1 MGAALFSQD
10 GPRPNLSTEA
20 VDGRHRNPPN
30 HYFYAMSVQA
40 LPLEISP
47 REYHPVEP
55 LNPEEDFRIQ
65 QRLKHEG
72 NLPQH
77 IAIIM
82 DGDRRW
88 AVERNLPK
96 TEGHRFGRE
105 SVRDIVRACGQLQ
118 IEALTLYT
126 FSTENW
132 SRPEAEVAELM
143 QWLHESLRDE
153 VSELHENNVSLNAIG
168 RTDALSPT
176 IQLALEHALDQTKD
190 NTGLKLNLALNY
202 GGRSELV
209 DAFRKLATEVA
220 AGRLAPEDIDEDQ
233 ISSALY
239 TADLPDP
246 DLLIRTSG
254 EMRLSNFLPWQMV
267 YTEICFVGDVHWP
280 DFRRQHLYEAIA
292 AYQQRQRRF
301 GG

>member
-1 MGAALFSQD
+1 MTVAA
-10 GPRPNLSTEA
+10 
-20 VDGRHRNPPN
+20 DGRHRNPPN
-30 HYFYAMSVQA
+30 YPYYVMSAEA

-55 LNPEEDFRIQ
+55 LDPEEDVRIQ
-65 QRLKHEG
+65 QRLKDEG
-72 NLPQH
+72 DLPQH

-153 VSELHENNVSLNAIG
+153 VSELHENNVSLNSIG

-176 IQLALEHALDQTKD
+176 IQLALEHALAQTQN

-209 DAFRKLATEVA
+209 DAFRKLAAEVA
-220 AGRLAPEDIDEDQ
+220 AGRLAPEDIDEEQ
-233 ISSALY
+233 ISGALY

-267 YTEICFVGDVHWP
+267 YTEICFIGDVHWP

>member
-1 MGAALFSQD
+1 
-10 GPRPNLSTEA
+10 
-20 VDGRHRNPPN
+20 
-30 HYFYAMSVQA
+30 MSAQA

-47 REYHPVEP
+47 REYHPVKP

-65 QRLKHEG
+65 QCLKDEG

-132 SRPEAEVAELM
+132 SRPEAEVEELM
-143 QWLHESLRDE
+143 QWLHEALRDE

-168 RTDALSPT
+168 RTDALSPI
-176 IQLALEHALDQTKD
+176 IQLALEHALAQTKGQHRPQAQLGTQLRGPQRVSRRLPQAGRRSGGWPARPRRHRRGT
-190 NTGLKLNLALNY
+190 NQRSPLYSRLARPGFVNPHQW
-202 GGRSELV
+202 RN
-209 DAFRKLATEVA
+209 ATEQLPP
-220 AGRLAPEDIDEDQ
+220 LADG
-233 ISSALY
+233 LY
-239 TADLPDP
+239 
-246 DLLIRTSG
+246 
-254 EMRLSNFLPWQMV
+254 
-267 YTEICFVGDVHWP
+267 
-280 DFRRQHLYEAIA
+280 
-292 AYQQRQRRF
+292 
-301 GG
+301 

>member
-1 MGAALFSQD
+1 M
-10 GPRPNLSTEA
+10 A
-20 VDGRHRNPPN
+20 VNGRHINPPN
-30 HYFYAMSVQA
+30 HYFYTMSVQA

-55 LNPEEDFRIQ
+55 LNPEEDCRIQ
-65 QRLKHEG
+65 QRLKDEG

-118 IEALTLYT
+118 IGALTLYT

-209 DAFRKLATEVA
+209 DAFRKLAAEVA
-220 AGRLAPEDIDEDQ
+220 AGRLAPEDIDEEQ

>member
-1 MGAALFSQD
+1 
-10 GPRPNLSTEA
+10 
-20 VDGRHRNPPN
+20 
-30 HYFYAMSVQA
+30 MSSPA

-47 REYHPVEP
+47 KEYHPVKP
-55 LNPEEDFRIQ
+55 LDPAEDAQIQ
-65 QRLKHEG
+65 QRLKDEG
-72 NLPQH
+72 NMPMH

-88 AVERNLPK
+88 AVERNMPK
-96 TEGHRFGRE
+96 TDGHRFGRE
-105 SVRDIVRACGQLQ
+105 SVRDIVRACGQLEL
-118 IEALTLYT
+118 EALTLYT

-132 SRPEAEVAELM
+132 SRPEIEVKALM

-153 VSELHENNVSLNAIG
+153 VPELHANNVRLNAIG
-168 RTDALSPT
+168 RTNELPKSV
-176 IQLALEHALDQTKD
+176 QLALRHALDKTKN
-190 NTGLKLNLALNY
+190 NTGLRLNLALNY

-209 DAFRKLATEVA
+209 DAFRRLAAEIA
-220 AGRLAPEDIDEDQ
+220 SGRLKPEDIDEAQ
-233 ISSALY
+233 ISGALY
-239 TADLPDP
+239 TSELPDP

-267 YTEICFVGDVHWP
+267 YTEIRFVGDVHWP

-292 AYQQRQRRF
+292 AYQQRQRRY

>member
-1 MGAALFSQD
+1 M
-10 GPRPNLSTEA
+10 ST
-20 VDGRHRNPPN
+20 
-30 HYFYAMSVQA
+30 QA
-40 LPLEISP
+40 LPLDIP
-47 REYHPVEP
+47 PKEYQPVEP
-55 LNPEEDFRIQ
+55 LSPEEDARAQ
-65 QRLKHEG
+65 QCLRDEG
-72 NLPQH
+72 NLPRH

-88 AVERNLPK
+88 ADEHNLPR
-96 TEGHRFGRE
+96 TDGHRFGRE

-132 SRPEAEVAELM
+132 SRPDIEVKALM

-153 VSELHENNVSLNAIG
+153 VPELHENNVRLNAVG
-168 RTDALSPT
+168 RTDELPKT
-176 IQLALEHALDQTKD
+176 VQLALRRALNQTRD
-190 NTGLKLNLALNY
+190 NTGLRLNLALNY

-209 DAFRKLATEVA
+209 DAFRKLAAQVA
-220 AGRLAPEDIDEDQ
+220 SGGAKPEDIDEEQ
-233 ISSALY
+233 ISGALY

-267 YTEICFVGDVHWP
+267 YTEIRFVGDVHWP

>member
-1 MGAALFSQD
+1 MGAARLLRMSRARIYDRGREWPPQK
-10 GPRPNLSTEA
+10 PTELY
-20 VDGRHRNPPN
+20 R
-30 HYFYAMSVQA
+30 YAMSVQA

-65 QRLKHEG
+65 QRLKDEG

-176 IQLALEHALDQTKD
+176 IQLALEHALAQTKD

-209 DAFRKLATEVA
+209 DAFRKLAAEVA
-220 AGRLAPEDIDEDQ
+220 AGRLDPEDIDEDQ
-233 ISSALY
+233 ISGALY

>member
-1 MGAALFSQD
+1 
-10 GPRPNLSTEA
+10 
-20 VDGRHRNPPN
+20 
-30 HYFYAMSVQA
+30 MSSQA

-47 REYHPVEP
+47 KEYQPVKP
-55 LNPEEDFRIQ
+55 LTPEEDAQQQ
-65 QRLKHEG
+65 QRLKDEG
-72 NLPQH
+72 NLPRH

-88 AVERNLPK
+88 ADEHHIPR
-96 TEGHRFGRE
+96 TDGHRFGRE

-132 SRPEAEVAELM
+132 SRPKIEVQALM
-143 QWLHESLRDE
+143 KWLREILRDE
-153 VSELHENNVSLNAIG
+153 VPELDENNVRLNAIG
-168 RTDALSPT
+168 RIDELPKTV
-176 IQLALEHALDQTKD
+176 QLALRHALDKTKN

-209 DAFRKLATEVA
+209 DAFRKLAAEVA
-220 AGRLAPEDIDEDQ
+220 AGRLQAADIDEDK
-233 ISSALY
+233 IGGALY
-239 TADLPDP
+239 TAGQSDP

-267 YTEICFVGDVHWP
+267 YTEIRFVGDVHWP
-280 DFRRQHLYEAIA
+280 DFRRQHLYQAVA

>member
-1 MGAALFSQD
+1 MSSQ
-10 GPRPNLSTEA
+10 T
-20 VDGRHRNPPN
+20 
-30 HYFYAMSVQA
+30 

-47 REYHPVEP
+47 EEYQPVKP
-55 LNPEEDFRIQ
+55 LDPEEDARIQ
-65 QRLKHEG
+65 QRLKDAG
-72 NLPQH
+72 NLPRH
-77 IAIIM
+77 IAVIM

-88 AVERNLPK
+88 ADEHNRPR
-96 TEGHRFGRE
+96 TDGHRFGRE
-105 SVRDIVRACGQLQ
+105 SVRDIVRACGHLE
-118 IEALTLYT
+118 IEVLTLYT

-132 SRPEAEVAELM
+132 SRPAIEVKALM

-153 VSELHENNVSLNAIG
+153 VPELDDNNVRLNAIG
-168 RTDALSPT
+168 RTDELPKT
-176 IQLALEHALDQTKD
+176 VQLALRHALDKTQN

-209 DAFRKLATEVA
+209 DAFRKLAADVA
-220 AGRLAPEDIDEDQ
+220 AGTLDPENIDEEQ
-233 ISSALY
+233 IGNALY

-267 YTEICFVGDVHWP
+267 YTEIRFVGGVHWP

>member
-1 MGAALFSQD
+1 
-10 GPRPNLSTEA
+10 
-20 VDGRHRNPPN
+20 
-30 HYFYAMSVQA
+30 MSSPA
-40 LPLEISP
+40 PPLEISP
-47 REYHPVEP
+47 KEYHPVKP
-55 LNPEEDFRIQ
+55 LDPAEDAEIQ
-65 QRLKHEG
+65 QRLKDEG
-72 NLPQH
+72 NLPKH

-88 AVERNLPK
+88 AVEHNMPK
-96 TEGHRFGRE
+96 TDGHRFGRE

-118 IEALTLYT
+118 LEALTLYT

-132 SRPEAEVAELM
+132 SRPEIEVKALM

-153 VSELHENNVSLNAIG
+153 VPELHENNVRLNAIG
-168 RTDALSPT
+168 RTDELPKT
-176 IQLALEHALDQTKD
+176 VQLALRHALDKTKD
-190 NTGLKLNLALNY
+190 NTGLRLNLALNY
-202 GGRSELV
+202 GGRSEIV
-209 DAFRKLATEVA
+209 DACRKLAAEVA
-220 AGRLAPEDIDEDQ
+220 AGRLKPEDIDEDQ
-233 ISSALY
+233 IGDALY
-239 TADLPDP
+239 TTDLPDP

-267 YTEICFVGDVHWP
+267 YTEIRFVGDVHWP

>member
-1 MGAALFSQD
+1 
-10 GPRPNLSTEA
+10 
-20 VDGRHRNPPN
+20 
-30 HYFYAMSVQA
+30 MSAQA

-47 REYHPVEP
+47 REYHPVKP

-65 QRLKHEG
+65 QRLKDEG

-118 IEALTLYT
+118 IGALTLYT

-176 IQLALEHALDQTKD
+176 IQLALEHALIQTKD

-209 DAFRKLATEVA
+209 DAFRKLAAEVA
-220 AGRLAPEDIDEDQ
+220 AGRLNPEDIDEEQ

-267 YTEICFVGDVHWP
+267 YTEICFVGNVHWP

>member
-1 MGAALFSQD
+1 M
-10 GPRPNLSTEA
+10 A
-20 VDGRHRNPPN
+20 VPKTHRSILN
-30 HYFYAMSVQA
+30 YAMSVQA

-47 REYHPVEP
+47 REYHPVKP

-65 QRLKHEG
+65 QCLKDEG

-132 SRPEAEVAELM
+132 SRPEAEVEELM

-168 RTDALSPT
+168 RTDELSPT
-176 IQLALEHALDQTKD
+176 IQLALEHALAQTRD

-209 DAFRKLATEVA
+209 DAFRKLAAEVA
-220 AGRLAPEDIDEDQ
+220 AGQLNPRDIDEEQ
-233 ISSALY
+233 ISTALY
-239 TADLPDP
+239 TANLPDP

>member
-1 MGAALFSQD
+1 MAA
-10 GPRPNLSTEA
+10 TET
-20 VDGRHRNPPN
+20 HRIILITL
-30 HYFYAMSVQA
+30 MSAQA

-47 REYHPVEP
+47 REYHPVKP

-65 QRLKHEG
+65 QCLKDEG

-82 DGDRRW
+82 DGDRP
-88 AVERNLPK
+88 L
-96 TEGHRFGRE
+96 GGRAQAAQDRRA
-105 SVRDIVRACGQLQ
+105 SLWPRVRARHCPRLRPTPNRG
-118 IEALTLYT
+118 ADPVH

-132 SRPEAEVAELM
+132 SRPEAEVEELM

-168 RTDALSPT
+168 RTDELSPT
-176 IQLALEHALDQTKD
+176 VQLALEHALAKTRD

-202 GGRSELV
+202 GGRSELI
-209 DAFRKLATEVA
+209 DAFRKLAAEVA
-220 AGRLAPEDIDEDQ
+220 AGRLAPEDIDEEQ
-233 ISSALY
+233 ISGALY